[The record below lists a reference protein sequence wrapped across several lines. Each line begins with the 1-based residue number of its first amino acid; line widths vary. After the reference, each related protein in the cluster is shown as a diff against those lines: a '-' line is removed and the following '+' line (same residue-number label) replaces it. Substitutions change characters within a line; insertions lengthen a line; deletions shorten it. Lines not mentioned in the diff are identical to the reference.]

1 MDSLKEAFEMP
12 KNIPYSDVLSEYH
25 SIKSKKLENIAENLT
40 KQDNIL
46 GEKDGSPFRKEF
58 DNDDGSY
65 KNANGNTSVVVMD
78 PLSEVN

>member
-1 MDSLKEAFEMP
+1 MT
-12 KNIPYSDVLSEYH
+12 N
-25 SIKSKKLENIAENLT
+25 
-40 KQDNIL
+40 QDDIL

-78 PLSEVN
+78 PLSEVNQFHIEKDKNHENLQWSRKCEKRSKTQKKKQNF